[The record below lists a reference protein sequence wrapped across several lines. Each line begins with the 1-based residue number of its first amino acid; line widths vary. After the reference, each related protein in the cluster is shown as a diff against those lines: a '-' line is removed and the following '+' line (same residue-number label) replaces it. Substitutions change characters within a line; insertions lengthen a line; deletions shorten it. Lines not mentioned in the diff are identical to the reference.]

1 MFRNISSI
9 CVNLTK
15 LAVLT
20 FQYKLAV
27 RKLHKMQ
34 ERLP

>member
-1 MFRNISSI
+1 MFRNICNI
-9 CVNLTK
+9 CINLCK
-15 LAVLT
+15 IAVLT

-27 RKLHKMQ
+27 RKLRKMQ